1 MAISF
6 STQNIEFNL
15 KQKTRVRNWINTVVT
30 KERKKTGTIVY
41 CFTSDKFLLAMNKQ
55 YLKHNTYTDI
65 ITFDYSEGKK
75 IAGEIFISIDRVKDN
90 AKKFAVDFETELH
103 RVIIHGILHLCGY
116 GDKSKRASA
125 NMRKL
130 ENKALLVWSKM

>member
-6 STQNIEFNL
+6 YSQNITFNL
-15 KQKTRVRNWINTVVT
+15 KQKAKIKNWIIAVSK
-30 KERKKTGTIVY
+30 KEKKIIGTIGYV
-41 CFTSDKFLLAMNKQ
+41 FSNDKLLLEMNKQ

-75 IAGEIFISIDRVKDN
+75 ISGEIFISIERVKDN
-90 AKKFAVDFETELH
+90 AKKYKVDFEIELH
-103 RVIIHGILHLCGY
+103 RVMIHGIFHLCEY
-116 GDKSKRASA
+116 NDKSNTSKA

-130 ENKALLVWSKM
+130 ENKALLLLNKK

>member
-6 STQNIEFNL
+6 YSQNITFNL
-15 KQKTRVRNWINTVVT
+15 KQKAKIKNWIIAVSK
-30 KERKKTGTIVY
+30 KEKKIIGTIGYV
-41 CFTSDKFLLAMNKQ
+41 FSNDKLLLEMNKQ

-75 IAGEIFISIDRVKDN
+75 ISGEIFISIELVKDN
-90 AKKFAVDFETELH
+90 AKKYKVDFEIELH
-103 RVIIHGILHLCGY
+103 RVMIHGIFHLCEY
-116 GDKSKRASA
+116 NDKSNTSKA

-130 ENKALLVWSKM
+130 ENKALLLLNKK